1 MQSPSSRK
9 QRTDA
14 EYEIEALAKGLKVL
28 EALQDATTLAV
39 QTQRV
44 KLRTGFSYDFCFR
57 ALKTLKL
64 AGFVAEVDGG
74 WKLTPRTARIG
85 GKLAEAVNTQI
96 PNNRNP
102 LAQPPLEIKDL

>member
-1 MQSPSSRK
+1 MTEPSSRK
-9 QRTDA
+9 QRTDG
-14 EYEIEALAKGLKVL
+14 EYEIDALAKGLKVL

-44 KLRTGFSYDFCFR
+44 KLRTGYSYDFCFR

-85 GKLAEAVNTQI
+85 GKLVQAATPSI

-102 LAQPPLEIKDL
+102 LAQPSLEIKDL